1 MIYSQSYTVDAAS
14 LTGFA
19 SNVTGASWAITTAGP
34 TDNLQHLVTVRN
46 DSATD
51 HSGKTIILTGT
62 DANGNT
68 QTETITAPA
77 GSATVT
83 STKEFRTLTSAV
95 PSATIGADT
104 MDIGWTA
111 VASGPWVEVEMPG
124 KNAAVAVSVGGTINY
139 DVELLFANNTLGS
152 STSFKAANI
161 TAKTAKAYD
170 FLTGPVHAVRL
181 HVNSHTS
188 GTAVLQVVQGGV

>member
-1 MIYSQSYTVDAAS
+1 MNYTQDYTVAAAS

-19 SNVTGASWAITTAGP
+19 SNVTGAAWAITTAGP
-34 TDNLQHLVTVRN
+34 ADGLQHLVTVRN

-51 HSGKTIILTGT
+51 HSGKTILLTGT

-68 QTETITAPA
+68 QTETLTAP
-77 GSATVT
+77 GVSATVT

-104 MDIGWTA
+104 FDIGWTA
-111 VASGPWVEVEMPG
+111 VASGPWVDVTIPKG
-124 KNAAVAVSVGGTINY
+124 VVTVGVIVGGTINY
-139 DVELLFANNTLGS
+139 DVELLLKPVTYGTAVGY
-152 STSFKAANI
+152 KAANI

-170 FLTGPVHAVRL
+170 FLGGPVQAVRL

-188 GTAVLQVVQGGV
+188 GTANMEVVIS